1 MKDLIIIGAG
11 GYAKSVMDSVDH
23 MNFRMVGYLDDIKPK
38 DTMHIGYPVLGNSID
53 CLDSPQD
60 YVYFIAIGNN
70 RKRKNWFAKVKA
82 HNLLPINT
90 IDKSALVSR
99 ASELGEG
106 CFIGKLAIRTC
117 PILADWCLGVR
128 LR

>member
-1 MKDLIIIGAG
+1 
-11 GYAKSVMDSVDH
+11 MDSVDH

-38 DTMHIGYPVLGNSID
+38 DTMHIEYPVLGDSID

-82 HNLLPINT
+82 HNLSLINV
-90 IDKSALVSR
+90 IDKSDLVSR

-106 CFIGKLAIRTC
+106 CFIGKLGNPHLSNTC
-117 PILADWCLGVR
+117 R
-128 LR
+128 LVPGSSVAVSERANRYVLSLNL